1 MFIEVWLKFFWSVVV
16 LGFFLC
22 LLYVCE
28 LFGVTKLVFWY
39 CCVIDAQ
46 GRWVLCLHLFL
57 DHCLVPMFGA
67 TLLLIVLMHVCVYN
81 CVSECVCVCV
91 CVCMR
96 VWVHV
101 FLGYCVWFW
110 GWFIFCIHVC
120 YVLFWQRFVVMV
132 WNAVRV
138 MLDVCA
144 LCRWC
149 CSCRLVTLFK
159 MWEKC
164 VRTGSQLDSW
174 YRLEYPPWRQN
185 GLCLRDV
192 CSCM

>member
-1 MFIEVWLKFFWSVVV
+1 MFIAVWLKFFWSVVV

-91 CVCMR
+91 CVHAC
-96 VWVHV
+96 VGACV
-101 FLGYCVWFW
+101 FRILCLIFGMIYFLYTCVLCAILAKICGNGLKRRKSYVRCLCFMS
-110 GWFIFCIHVC
+110 VMLQLQAC
-120 YVLFWQRFVVMV
+120 YVI
-132 WNAVRV
+132 
-138 MLDVCA
+138 
-144 LCRWC
+144 
-149 CSCRLVTLFK
+149 
-159 MWEKC
+159 
-164 VRTGSQLDSW
+164 
-174 YRLEYPPWRQN
+174 
-185 GLCLRDV
+185 
-192 CSCM
+192 